1 MKLFMIPVIR
11 AHLARQVNSESSHT
25 LSRSFETTFWS
36 YDYLFVF
43 FFDLLWRSNLRC
55 SKTIPQALVAAYPE
69 AKPIM
74 PR

>member
-43 FFDLLWRSNLRC
+43 FFRFTLAFEFALLENDTSSPGSCL
-55 SKTIPQALVAAYPE
+55 P
-69 AKPIM
+69 
-74 PR
+74 